1 MDRSTPR
8 MPSPWWVLVPGVLLV
23 LVGVRAVTAEVNR
36 ARESAR
42 ERARGAATQVA
53 RAFETLVEEYVAPLP
68 ATGATIDVEAADEA
82 TRHLYPTWIAAI
94 DGRRI
99 LSGRLREAHPL
110 RPVSAAVE
118 RRDVALAEELL
129 YQVEAAEG
137 AEDVNAASLL
147 AGAAAAVET
156 QWVEGVLRVAA
167 IRAEVRQGE
176 PATAAAQLEKLLA
189 LPPEI
194 AVPEGSPLRPARPW
208 LAACELALLHPE
220 LRYADVISVP
230 VGPDDGAGSA
240 FPHWWTDAAEVISA
254 DPWGLAYGR
263 RGSLLARLHEPM
275 VGSFDGA
282 QFDEMVATDNA
293 VREASS
299 TPVDRDR
306 EVFWRPTKRGM
317 LALQRRL
324 VIDVKGVAVEALV
337 GGAIPVATI
346 QTRVADAALAD
357 PGANVIL
364 RAPDGSVAFGARTVM
379 ESGLVEDV
387 TLGGLATGW
396 RVEARV
402 AVPTGM
408 PRNAW
413 LLGGALALSTLMLGL
428 GAMAMT
434 RAASHHA
441 RLAEERRTFLDHVA
455 HEVRTPASAMLALSE
470 ELERGH
476 VDPERHATY
485 HEHLL
490 REARRLADLVEETL
504 DLARLEGGRLVAKRE
519 AADLRDVVRDAF
531 EAARID
537 TDRMTVTMPGDS
549 VPVSID
555 HSAVRRAVR
564 NLVDNALKHGAAD
577 EPIDVRLTTREGRA
591 TLTVRDHGKG
601 IPGEHL
607 ERIFERFHRVPST
620 THEVKGV
627 GLGLAL
633 VREVA
638 EAHGGSVTAESPTD
652 GGARFTFIL
661 PTEGSS

>member
-1 MDRSTPR
+1 MDRATPR

-23 LVGVRAVTAEVNR
+23 LVGVRAVTAEADR
-36 ARESAR
+36 AREDAR

-68 ATGATIDVEAADEA
+68 ATGARIDVEAADEA
-82 TRHLYPTWIAAI
+82 TRHLYAAWIATI

-99 LSGRLREAHPL
+99 LSGWLREGHPL
-110 RPVSAAVE
+110 RTVDDAVA
-118 RRDVALAEELL
+118 RRDAALAEEVLRPI
-129 YQVEAAEG
+129 EAAG
-137 AEDVNAASLL
+137 DLNDVARASLL

-156 QWVEGVLRVAA
+156 QWVEGVLRIACVH
-167 IRAEVRQGE
+167 AELSAGNH
-176 PATAAAQLEKLLA
+176 AAAREQMEKLFA

-194 AVPEGSPLRPARPW
+194 AVPEGSRLRPERPW
-208 LAACELALLHPE
+208 LAACDLALIVPE
-220 LRYADVISVP
+220 LRFAKNTPPGDVDSRITS
-230 VGPDDGAGSA
+230 
-240 FPHWWTDAAEVISA
+240 WWAKAQQIISA
-254 DPWGLAYGR
+254 DPWGLSDGR
-263 RGSLLARLHEPM
+263 RGALLAQFRQSWTNAYT
-275 VGSFDGA
+275 GATFDRM
-282 QFDEMVATDNA
+282 EATDD
-293 VREASS
+293 VIREMSS
-299 TPVDRDR
+299 APRDPSQDQD
-306 EVFWRPTKRGM
+306 VFWRPTTGGM
-317 LALQRRL
+317 LGLQRR
-324 VIDVKGVAVEALV
+324 VRVDVRGTVEEAFV
-337 GGAIPVATI
+337 GGTI
-346 QTRVADAALAD
+346 IGETVRTRVTDAALSNPD
-357 PGANVIL
+357 VQVIVRAPNGSVAL
-364 RAPDGSVAFGARTVM
+364 GTQGAPDGALLEDVPLT
-379 ESGLVEDV
+379 GLV
-387 TLGGLATGW
+387 AGW

-413 LLGGALALSTLMLGL
+413 LLGGALALATLMLGL

-434 RAASHHA
+434 RAAAHHA

-455 HEVRTPASAMLALSE
+455 HEVRTPTAAMLALSE

-537 TDRMTVTMPGDS
+537 TDRMTVTMPGDA

-564 NLVDNALKHGAAD
+564 NLVDNAVKHGAAD
-577 EPIDVRLTTREGRA
+577 EPIDVRLTTREGYA

-601 IPGEHL
+601 IPSDHL
-607 ERIFERFHRVPST
+607 ERIFERFHRVPSA